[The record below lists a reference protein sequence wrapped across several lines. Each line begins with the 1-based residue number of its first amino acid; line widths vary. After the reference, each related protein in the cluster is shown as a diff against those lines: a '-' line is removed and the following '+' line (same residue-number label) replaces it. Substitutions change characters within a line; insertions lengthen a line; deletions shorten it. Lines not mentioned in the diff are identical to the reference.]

1 MNKDII
7 LEINRIKEVMGLL
20 NEQQTSNVT
29 PDSWKEYE
37 SGKPYALFMEKAT
50 KKSKINISKATG
62 DIVLDWK
69 SVAEYKV
76 PVRLLSDI
84 GEFSGW
90 TRNPIIDN
98 HVYMKSISDDSY
110 FKFPLNKNKY
120 KNPDFNEAAYKALG
134 SGNIPTDSGDDGGD
148 KWGSKLPGITPE
160 VKLGFMIKIAE
171 TVNEDYRGN
180 YNRANRQITSITVSK
195 GKVTEIE
202 TEEEAQPPTPNAFFQ
217 QVDLY
222 GKTSD
227 VFPNNSWEVGNDL
240 KNHVKQIKDSIIS
253 TLKANPGTV
262 AKIPSRFT
270 LSGSTTSENPY
281 TISTSASRIRN
292 TVQAENM
299 SFAQLSQRR
308 AESVAE
314 YINQE
319 LSSLVELPEP
329 VINAN
334 GENGDGSSG
343 PNPPSGYQFFNKQ
356 GKLISSGD
364 EGRNDYGE
372 PIRNLKEYEQYKYC
386 KFSIVV
392 MFESES
398 VGTSPEGSDATHT
411 IGEWRLRINRKKKF
425 KINIRWP
432 WEWDWSWL
440 KSRQKKQSGGGKQPC
455 VAYN

>member
-50 KKSKINISKATG
+50 KRSKINVSKATG

-69 SVAEYKV
+69 SVAEYKI
-76 PVRLLSDI
+76 PVAFLTDRGKAFFSD
-84 GEFSGW
+84 W
-90 TRNPIIDN
+90 VRNPIIDG
-98 HVYMKSISDDSY
+98 HVYVKSVDSRY
-110 FKFPLNKNKY
+110 FGKINKNRY
-120 KNPDFNEAAYKALG
+120 RNPDFNEAAKSALAQV
-134 SGNIPTDSGDDGGD
+134 PTRSRDDGGD
-148 KWGSKLPGITPE
+148 RWGSTLPGITPE

-202 TEEEAQPPTPNAFFQ
+202 TEEEDQPPTPNAFFQ

-222 GKTSD
+222 GKNSD
-227 VFPNNSWEVGNDL
+227 VFPNNTWDVGNDL
-240 KNHVKQIKDSIIS
+240 KNQVKQIKDSIIS

-262 AKIPSRFT
+262 AKIPSSFALPNGT
-270 LSGSTTSENPY
+270 KSSNPY

-292 TVQAENM
+292 TGQAENM
-299 SFAQLSQRR
+299 SFAELSQKR
-308 AESVAE
+308 AASVAQ

-319 LSSLVELPEP
+319 LSSLVKLPEP

-334 GENGDGSSG
+334 GEHGDGSSG
-343 PNPPSGYQFFNKQ
+343 PNPPSPYKFFNKQ
-356 GKLISSGD
+356 GKLIASGD

-372 PIRNLKEYEQYKYC
+372 PIRNLKEYEQHKYC

-411 IGEWRLRINRKKKF
+411 IGEWRLRISRKKKF
-425 KINIRWP
+425 KIKIRWP

-440 KSRQKKQSGGGKQPC
+440 KSRQKEQSGGGKQPC